1 MYRFKNFSESGNKC
15 ISSSISIAGKMGH
28 ITVGTEHL
36 LLGIMSCGKSDATD
50 LLSEYDVS
58 FSSVYNIVA
67 NLIGTGKNT
76 FLSEEDL
83 SANAILVLKAAYSIA
98 IRNSKESAGVNEILY
113 AIFSVKS
120 CMAYQIMSTIVKDT
134 DAFYKKI
141 ERLQQNSNMDI
152 RKTESKKELKN
163 LEKYSRNLTEMA
175 TLAAF
180 DPCIGRDKEINQV
193 IEILLRRQK
202 NNPCLIGMAGVGKT
216 AIVEGLANLIASG
229 NAPPQMHNKTIYAL
243 DMAYLLAGTKY
254 RGDFEERLKA
264 IIDEASY
271 NKDVILFID
280 EVHIIVSAGG
290 AEGAIDAANILKPA
304 LSRGII
310 QVIGATTMDEYR
322 KTIEKDS
329 ALERRFS
336 PVNVLEPSQE
346 KAIEILN
353 GLKEK
358 YENFHHISISDKAI
372 EKSVELSVKYINY
385 RFLPDK
391 AVDILDQSCAAA
403 LLEGEKI
410 LLPDHVI
417 KTVSKISGVPI
428 DKIKNDE
435 REKLMFMESDLSR
448 KIVGQEKA
456 TKAMS
461 DALKRWRAGLKENNG
476 PIATFLFC
484 GPTGVGKTYSCK
496 VLCEE
501 LFNDDSCLIRIDCTE
516 YTEKND
522 VTKLI
527 GAPPGY
533 VGYDDGGRLEKDIN
547 GHPNNIILFDEV
559 EKAHSDLHNLLLQ
572 IMDEGFVT
580 TSKGKKLRFQNSIIV
595 MTSNL
600 GAKEMSEKKLSFGFS
615 PDLNIQN
622 NVDVDKAKKAV
633 KEFFSPEFIARIDN
647 IISFNSLSKEDIKL
661 IIKQQLN
668 RLCQKLLKQDI
679 SVDFDESIVNY
690 IFEKCNS
697 IAYGARQIKNIITEL
712 LENKISDMIIK
723 GQLDTGAS
731 AVLCINNDDISIKI
745 CEKIAK

>member
-1 MYRFKNFSESGNKC
+1 MYKFKNFSESGNKC

-36 LLGIMSCGKSDATD
+36 LLGIISCGKSDATD
-50 LLSEYDVS
+50 LLSEYDIN
-58 FSSVYNIVA
+58 FSCVYNIVA

-83 SANAILVLKAAYSIA
+83 SANAILVLKTAYSKA
-98 IRNSKESAGVNEILY
+98 IRNNKESAGVNEILY
-113 AIFSVKS
+113 AMLSVKS
-120 CMAYQIMSTIVKDT
+120 CMAYQIITTLVKDT
-134 DAFYKKI
+134 DVFCKKM
-141 ERLQQNSNMDI
+141 ERLQQNSGMDI
-152 RKTESKKELKN
+152 RKTENKKELKN

-175 TLAAF
+175 TLSAF

-229 NAPPQMHNKTIYAL
+229 NVPPQMQSKTIYAL

-336 PVNVLEPSQE
+336 PVNVLEPSKE
-346 KAIEILN
+346 KSIEILL

-410 LLPDHVI
+410 LSPNHVI
-417 KTVSKISGVPI
+417 KTVSKISGVPL
-428 DKIKNDE
+428 DKIKNEE
-435 REKLMFMESDLSR
+435 RKKLIFMESDLSQ

-456 TKAMS
+456 TKAMT
-461 DALKRWRAGLKENNG
+461 DALKRWRAGLKKNNG

-501 LFNDDSCLIRIDCTE
+501 LFNDESCLIRIDCTE

-533 VGYDDGGRLEKDIN
+533 VGYDDGGRLEKEIS

-580 TSKGKKLRFQNSIIV
+580 NSKGKKLRFQNSIIV

-600 GAKEMSEKKLSFGFS
+600 GAKEMNEKKTSFGFS
-615 PDLNIQN
+615 PYSNIQN
-622 NVDVDKAKKAV
+622 NVVGDKAKKAV

-647 IISFNSLSKEDIKL
+647 IIAFNSLSKEDIKL
-661 IIKQQLN
+661 IIRQQVDG
-668 RLCQKLLKQDI
+668 LCQKLLKQDI
-679 SVDFDESIVNY
+679 SIDFDESIVSY
-690 IFEKCNS
+690 ICEKCNS
-697 IAYGARQIKNIITEL
+697 IEYGARQIKNTITEL
-712 LENKISDMIIK
+712 LENKISDMIIT
-723 GQLDTGAS
+723 GRLDAGAS
-731 AVLCINNDDISIKI
+731 AVLCVNNDDVSIKI
-745 CEKIAK
+745 CEKVAK